1 METVEKKKLG
11 LFDITNNINL
21 KTGLLSLEEIKESYS
36 AFIINKAF
44 SQTKDTI
51 FYANEMNCNAN
62 IPIDMQ
68 YDFYYH
74 LIPKKKRFG
83 KWNKKDS
90 DDEELINIIQ
100 EVYDY
105 SYIKATEVLPI
116 LKQYEK
122 ELRKALD
129 KGGVQKQK
137 RK

>member
-1 METVEKKKLG
+1 MELSEKKKLG

-36 AFIINKAF
+36 PFIINKAF

-51 FYANEMNCNAN
+51 FYANEMNCNGN

-90 DDEELINIIQ
+90 TDEELINIIQ
-100 EVYDY
+100 EVYEY
-105 SYIKATEVLPI
+105 SYIKAQEVLPI
-116 LKQYEK
+116 LKQYET
-122 ELRKALD
+122 ELRKSLE